1 EPVPPE
7 RAQRLVERQRTHALS
22 DQRTR
27 ERHGFTTS
35 ARREHE
41 IEQVLTREDE
51 LASGHEELRFTGYVA
66 VSAPSVDE
74 LELAAKEVQRPAP
87 ARAPGRRAGQRVHGG
102 AAAGAGAAVT
112 MPRLPAHRVT
122 TAHMGAAYPFQAER
136 GLSSRGVFIGRD
148 VHSGGAFMADGWEW
162 YV

>member
-1 EPVPPE
+1 MGAVGGAGTGAGLTVVK
-7 RAQRLVERQRTHALS
+7 AQRQVGRQRTHALS

-27 ERHGFTTS
+27 ERHGFATS

-74 LELAAKEVQRPAP
+74 LELAAEEVQRQASR
-87 ARAPGRRAGQRVHGG
+87 ARLQLVRLAGEQ
-102 AAAGAGAAVT
+102 AAAFTAV
-112 MPRLPAHRVT
+112 LPL
-122 TAHMGAAYPFQAER
+122 GR
-136 GLSSRGVFIGRD
+136 GLR
-148 VHSGGAFMADGWEW
+148 
-162 YV
+162 